1 MYSPTEVPMISE
13 QQVKDDLKRGG
24 YIADEAI
31 ATAVF
36 LSLRMEKPILIEGP
50 PGVGKTGLAK
60 TLSEVMDF
68 PLVRLQCYEGIDE
81 GKALYDWEYGKQLL
95 YTQLLR
101 TQLDSYLSMASDLRA
116 AVDRLSAEE
125 SLFFSQNFLVQR
137 PILRSF
143 LSEKRSLLLI
153 DEIDR
158 SGDEFEA
165 LLLEC
170 LSEFQLSIPELG
182 VIAARQKPLAILTS
196 NGTRLI
202 SDALRRR
209 CLYLYIGYPELDR
222 EIEIVRARYPEMCEG
237 LARQMVEFLREVREL
252 ILRKPPSVSETL
264 DWAQILSILHA
275 RQLTPE
281 LVANTVGAIAKH
293 QSDLKQ
299 VTDLAAQ
306 VLR

>member
-1 MYSPTEVPMISE
+1 MITAQEVKSLLRSE
-13 QQVKDDLKRGG
+13 G
-24 YIADEAI
+24 YIADDAI

-36 LSLRMEKPILIEGP
+36 LALRMEKPILIEGP

-60 TLSEVMDF
+60 ALSTMLDA

-101 TQLDSYLSMASDLRA
+101 TQLDSYLSVSADLRE
-116 AVDRLSAEE
+116 AVERLSQEE
-125 SLFFSQNFLVQR
+125 SLFFSRNFLVQR

-170 LSEFQLSIPELG
+170 LSDFQVSVPELG
-182 VIAARQKPLAILTS
+182 VIEARNKPLTILTS
-196 NGTRLI
+196 NGTRMI

-209 CLYLYIGYPELDR
+209 CLYLYIGYPDFER
-222 EIEIVRARYPEMCEG
+222 EVAIVRTRFPELCES
-237 LARQMVEFLREVREL
+237 LAVQMVEFLRKAREL
-252 ILRKPPSVSETL
+252 NLRKLPSVSEAL
-264 DWAQILSILHA
+264 DWAQVLSILKV
-275 RQLTPE
+275 RQLTPAV
-281 LVANTVGAIAKH
+281 VANTVGTIAKH
-293 QSDLKQ
+293 QADLKQ
-299 VTDLAAQ
+299 VTDLAVQ
-306 VLR
+306 LLG

>member
-1 MYSPTEVPMISE
+1 LCPRGKNWHLLQLQTGRTQYAPTKTKQHEDIMISE
-13 QQVKDDLKRGG
+13 QGVKDFLHTGG
-24 YIADEAI
+24 YIADDAI

-36 LSLRMEKPILIEGP
+36 LALRMEKPILIEGP

-60 TLSEVMDF
+60 ALSSALDF

-101 TQLDSYLSMASDLRA
+101 TQLDNYLSVSSDLKE
-116 AVDRLSAEE
+116 AVERLSAEE
-125 SLFFSQNFLVQR
+125 SLFFSRNFLVQR

-158 SGDEFEA
+158 SDDEFEA

-170 LSEFQLSIPELG
+170 LSDFQISIPELG
-182 VIAARQKPLAILTS
+182 VIEAKRKPLTILTS
-196 NGTRLI
+196 NGTRMI

-209 CLYLYIGYPELDR
+209 CLYLYIGYPELER
-222 EIEIVRARYPEMCEG
+222 EVAIVRVKFPDLCEV
-237 LARQMVEFLREVREL
+237 LARQMVE
-252 ILRKPPSVSETL
+252 S
-264 DWAQILSILHA
+264 
-275 RQLTPE
+275 
-281 LVANTVGAIAKH
+281 AN
-293 QSDLKQ
+293 
-299 VTDLAAQ
+299 
-306 VLR
+306 

>member
-1 MYSPTEVPMISE
+1 MITEQGI
-13 QQVKDDLKRGG
+13 KDFLRGSG
-24 YIADEAI
+24 YIADSAI

-36 LSLRMEKPILIEGP
+36 LALRMEKPILIEGP

-60 TLSEVMDF
+60 ALSSSLDF

-101 TQLDSYLSMASDLRA
+101 TELDNYLSVSADLRE
-116 AVDRLSAEE
+116 AVERLAAEE
-125 SLFFSQNFLVQR
+125 SMFFSMNFLVQR

-170 LSEFQLSIPELG
+170 LSDFQVSVPELG
-182 VIAARQKPLAILTS
+182 VIEAKRKPLVILTS
-196 NGTRLI
+196 NGTRMI

-209 CLYLYIGYPELDR
+209 CLYLYIGYPDLDR
-222 EIEIVRARYPEMCEG
+222 EVAIVRARFPQICEE
-237 LARQMVEFLREVREL
+237 LAHQIVSFLRKAREL
-252 ILRKPPSVSETL
+252 NMRKPPSVSETL
-264 DWAQILSILHA
+264 DWANVLTIMNASKLTREILD
-275 RQLTPE
+275 
-281 LVANTVGAIAKH
+281 NTVGVIAKH
-293 QSDLKQ
+293 QADLQMVK
-299 VTDLAAQ
+299 DLAAQ
-306 VLR
+306 ELR

>member
-1 MYSPTEVPMISE
+1 MITEKE
-13 QQVKDDLKRGG
+13 VKEVLRNGG

-36 LSLRMEKPILIEGP
+36 LALRMEKPILIEGP

-60 TLSEVMDF
+60 TLSQVMNF

-101 TQLDSYLSMASDLRA
+101 TQLDNYLSNSSDLRE
-116 AVDRLSAEE
+116 AVERLSAEE
-125 SLFFSQNFLVQR
+125 SLFFSRNFLVQR

-143 LSEKRSLLLI
+143 LSEKRSVLLI

-170 LSEFQLSIPELG
+170 LSDFQVSIPELG
-182 VIAARQKPLAILTS
+182 VIEARTRPLAILTS
-196 NGTRLI
+196 NGTRMI

-209 CLYLYIGYPELDR
+209 CLFLYIGYPELER
-222 EIEIVRARYPEMCEG
+222 EVAIVRARFPEVCDS
-237 LARQMVEFLREVREL
+237 LAHQMVEFLRKVREL
-252 ILRKPPSVSETL
+252 NLRKLPSVSETL
-264 DWAQILSILHA
+264 DWAHVLTILQAERLSLEVVT
-275 RQLTPE
+275 R
-281 LVANTVGAIAKH
+281 TVGTIVKH
-293 QSDLKQ
+293 QADIEQ
-299 VTDLAAQ
+299 VLELAAND
-306 VLR
+306 LG

>member
-1 MYSPTEVPMISE
+1 MITEHE
-13 QQVKDDLKRGG
+13 VKELLRSGG

-36 LSLRMEKPILIEGP
+36 LALRMQKPILIEGP

-60 TLSEVMDF
+60 TLSEVLDF

-101 TQLDSYLSMASDLRA
+101 TQLDSYLSVSADLRE
-116 AVDRLSAEE
+116 AVERLASEE

-170 LSEFQLSIPELG
+170 LSDFQVSVPELG
-182 VIAARQKPLAILTS
+182 VIEARNKPLAILTS
-196 NGTRLI
+196 NGTRMI

-222 EIEIVRARYPEMCEG
+222 EVAIVRARFPEICEE
-237 LARQMVEFLREVREL
+237 LALQMVSFLRKARDL
-252 ILRKPPSVSETL
+252 NMRKPPSVSETL
-264 DWAQILSILHA
+264 DWANVLAILNA
-275 RQLTPE
+275 TRLTRE
-281 LVANTVGAIAKH
+281 IVDNTVGVIAKH
-293 QSDLKQ
+293 QADLQMIKE
-299 VTDLAAQ
+299 LALEE
-306 VLR
+306 LR

>member
-1 MYSPTEVPMISE
+1 MITESK
-13 QQVKDDLKRGG
+13 VKTLLSNGG
-24 YIADEAI
+24 YIADESI

-36 LSLRMEKPILIEGP
+36 LALHMEKPILIEGP

-60 TLSEVMDF
+60 TLAEVLDF

-81 GKALYDWEYGKQLL
+81 SKALYDWEYGKQLL

-101 TQLDSYLSMASDLRA
+101 TQLDSYLSVSSDLRE
-116 AVDRLSAEE
+116 AVERLSAEE
-125 SLFFSQNFLVQR
+125 SMFFSLNFLVQR

-170 LSEFQLSIPELG
+170 LSDFQVSVPELG
-182 VIAARQKPLAILTS
+182 VIHANHKPLTILTS
-196 NGTRLI
+196 NGTRMI

-209 CLYLYIGYPELDR
+209 CLYLYIGYPELER
-222 EIEIVRARYPEMCEG
+222 EVSIVRARYPDLCEK
-237 LARQMVEFLREVREL
+237 LARQMVDFLRAVREL
-252 ILRKPPSVSETL
+252 NLRKPPSVSETL
-264 DWAQILSILHA
+264 DWAQVLTILHA
-275 RQLTPE
+275 SRLTPE
-281 LVANTVGAIAKH
+281 IVAATVGTIAKH
-293 QSDLKQ
+293 QADLQ
-299 VTDLAAQ
+299 LVNDLAAEML
-306 VLR
+306 V

>member
-1 MYSPTEVPMISE
+1 MISE
-13 QQVKDDLKRGG
+13 QKVKDFLQTGG
-24 YIADEAI
+24 YIADDAI

-36 LSLRMEKPILIEGP
+36 LALRMEKPILIEGP

-60 TLSEVMDF
+60 ALSAALDF

-101 TQLDSYLSMASDLRA
+101 TQLDNYLSVSADLRE
-116 AVDRLSAEE
+116 AVERLSAEE
-125 SLFFSQNFLVQR
+125 SLFFSKNFLVQR

-158 SGDEFEA
+158 SDDEFEA

-170 LSEFQLSIPELG
+170 LSDFQVSIPELG
-182 VIAARQKPLAILTS
+182 VIEAKRKPLTILTS
-196 NGTRLI
+196 NGTRMI

-209 CLYLYIGYPELDR
+209 CLYLYIGYPEMER
-222 EIEIVRARYPEMCEG
+222 EVAIVRVKFPDLCEV
-237 LARQMVEFLREVREL
+237 LARQMVEFLRKVREL
-252 ILRKPPSVSETL
+252 NLRKPPSVSETL
-264 DWAQILSILHA
+264 DWAEVLSILKA
-275 RQLTPE
+275 TQLTAE
-281 LVANTVGAIAKH
+281 VVANTVGVIAKH
-293 QSDLKQ
+293 QTDLQK
-299 VTDLAAQ
+299 VTDLA
-306 VLR
+306 VKELS

>member
-1 MYSPTEVPMISE
+1 MMTE
-13 QQVKDDLKRGG
+13 QDVKELLRSGG

-36 LSLRMEKPILIEGP
+36 LALRMEKPILIEGP

-60 TLSEVMDF
+60 TLAEVMDF

-95 YTQLLR
+95 YTQMLR
-101 TQLDSYLSMASDLRA
+101 TQLDNYLSGSADLRE
-116 AVDRLSAEE
+116 AVAQLSAEE

-137 PILRSF
+137 PVLRSF
-143 LSEKRSLLLI
+143 LSEKRSVLLI

-158 SGDEFEA
+158 SDDEFEA

-170 LSEFQLSIPELG
+170 LSDFQVSIPELG
-182 VIAARQKPLAILTS
+182 VLEARHKPLAILTS

-209 CLYLYIGYPELDR
+209 CLYLYIDYPELER
-222 EIEIVRARYPEMCEG
+222 EVAIVRARFPDICES
-237 LARQMVEFLREVREL
+237 LAHQMVEFLRKAREL
-252 ILRKPPSVSETL
+252 NLRKPPSVSETL
-264 DWAQILSILHA
+264 DWAQVLSILHA
-275 RQLTPE
+275 TRLTPE
-281 LVANTVGAIAKH
+281 VVNNTVGVIVKH
-293 QSDLKQ
+293 QADLK
-299 VTDLAAQ
+299 TMAELAAGE
-306 VLR
+306 LS

>member
-1 MYSPTEVPMISE
+1 MTAHEVKNLLGS
-13 QQVKDDLKRGG
+13 GG
-24 YIADEAI
+24 YIADESI

-36 LSLRMEKPILIEGP
+36 LALRMEKPILIEGP

-60 TLSEVMDF
+60 TLSNVLGA

-101 TQLDSYLSMASDLRA
+101 TQLDSYLTTSADLRE
-116 AVDRLSAEE
+116 AVERLSAEE

-170 LSEFQLSIPELG
+170 LSDFQVSVPELG
-182 VIAARQKPLAILTS
+182 VIEAKTRPLTILTS
-196 NGTRLI
+196 NGTRMI

-209 CLYLYIGYPELDR
+209 CLYLYIGYPDFDR
-222 EIEIVRARYPEMCEG
+222 EVAIVRTRFPELCQT
-237 LARQMVEFLREVREL
+237 LAVQMVEFLRKAREL
-252 ILRKPPSVSETL
+252 NLRKLPSVSEAL
-264 DWAQILSILHA
+264 DWAQVLSILQV

-281 LVANTVGAIAKH
+281 VVANTVGTIAKH
-293 QSDLKQ
+293 QADLKE
-299 VTDLAAQ
+299 VTELATRE
-306 VLR
+306 LR